1 MQVEDSEII
10 EKFSRE
16 NTRHESFNLLLKKY
30 QKKIY
35 WHIRR
40 LVIDHD
46 DTDDLVQDVFIK
58 VWKNLANFRSDSQLF
73 TWIYRIATNESI
85 TFLNRKKLRN
95 SVSLDD
101 SNGLDLAEKLADSPY
116 FDGDKAQMKLQKA
129 ILTLPE
135 KQRLVFNMKYFDD
148 LKQKGKT
155 QIGFVLNLDDHN
167 QSGSHWVGVFVDLD
181 KKGVYYYD
189 SVGKKPEELVV
200 NFMNKVKNYFKQ
212 KGVPDK
218 DIKIGH
224 NKVQH
229 QHGNTECGVY
239 SIRFLLQMIKGID
252 FDEFCNNKFS
262 DKKIN
267 KCRIKYFRI
276 NPKN

>member
-16 NTRHESFNLLLKKY
+16 KTRHEAFNLLLNKY
-30 QKKIY
+30 QQKIY

-85 TFLNRKKLRN
+85 TFLNRKKIRN

-101 SNGLDLAEKLADSPY
+101 SNGLDLAETLADSPY
-116 FDGDKAQMKLQKA
+116 FDGDKAQIKLQKA
-129 ILTLPE
+129 LLTLPE

-148 LKQKGKT
+148 LK
-155 QIGFVLNLDDHN
+155 
-167 QSGSHWVGVFVDLD
+167 
-181 KKGVYYYD
+181 YD
-189 SVGKKPEELVV
+189 EISEILGTSVGALKASFHIAV
-200 NFMNKVKNYFKQ
+200 
-212 KGVPDK
+212 
-218 DIKIGH
+218 
-224 NKVQH
+224 
-229 QHGNTECGVY
+229 
-239 SIRFLLQMIKGID
+239 
-252 FDEFCNNKFS
+252 
-262 DKKIN
+262 KKIEQILLN
-267 KCRIKYFRI
+267 SD
-276 NPKN
+276 